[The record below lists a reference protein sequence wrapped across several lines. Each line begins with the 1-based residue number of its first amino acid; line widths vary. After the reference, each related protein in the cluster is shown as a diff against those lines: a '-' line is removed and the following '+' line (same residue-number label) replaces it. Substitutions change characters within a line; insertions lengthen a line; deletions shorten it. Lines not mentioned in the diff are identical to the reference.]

1 MSSLALPAS
10 VTFADVRA
18 AVQGLATAPAAA
30 GPWRV
35 DATALRNFDSAAI
48 ALMLDLRRRALAAG
62 ATMSVQ
68 GAPATMVDLATLYG
82 VADLLVFEPA

>member
-1 MSSLALPAS
+1 MSPLALPAS
-10 VTFADVRA
+10 VTFADVQA
-18 AVQGLATAPAAA
+18 AAQGLAPASA

-48 ALMLDLRRRALAAG
+48 ALLLDLRRRAMAAG